1 MIQTLIAAI
10 VGLLI
15 GVGLNRAATWLP
27 QYRRDEQEE
36 YGLYFRFVGRNV
48 VLPALHALL
57 YGWIWWRFGAD
68 WRVAGPILI
77 YSTIFLLVAVIDLE
91 TRLIPNI
98 LILPAIAIALAGSA
112 IDPRLTMRSSLIG
125 GVVGF
130 LLFYL
135 IALLARGG
143 FGAGDVKLSAFIG
156 AVAGFPSVLVGLA
169 AGIIVGGVA
178 AVVLLVTRRA
188 TRQTYMPYGPFLC
201 IGGWYAMLW
210 GNQVFWS
217 QFG

>member
-1 MIQTLIAAI
+1 MINVLIAAI
-10 VGLLI
+10 VGLLL

-27 QYRRDEQEE
+27 QYGRDEEEE
-36 YGLYFRFVGRNV
+36 YGLYFRFAGRNL
-48 VLPALHALL
+48 VLPAVHALL
-57 YGWIWWRFGAD
+57 YGWIWWQFGAD
-68 WRVAGPILI
+68 WRTAVPIMV
-77 YSTIFLLVAVIDLE
+77 YTTIFLLVAVIDLE

-98 LILPAIAIALAGSA
+98 LILPSIGVAVLGSTL
-112 IDPRLTMRSSLIG
+112 DPRLTIQSSLLG
-125 GVVGF
+125 GAVGF

-135 IALLARGG
+135 IALVARGG

-156 AVAGFPSVLVGLA
+156 AAAGFPAVFVGLA

-178 AVVLLVTRRA
+178 AVLLLITRRA